1 MVTRSWFK
9 TLIVGGAV
17 LAAGPVAAQDLPL
30 SVEVRLDAGIP
41 VQDTDEFLD
50 RGVGFGAR
58 ALLELAPTFAIYAG
72 YSRFEFERDSDLID
86 DAPDLEEDGFELGG
100 RLSLGHG
107 HGHTQP
113 YVLLGAL
120 FHEDETGLEAGIGA
134 DYGVSWNLSVTP
146 EVRYRTIQ
154 DIDYLTLGIGL
165 RIRP

>member
-1 MVTRSWFK
+1 MTRSWFK
-9 TLIVGGAV
+9 TLLAGFAV
-17 LAAGPVAAQDLPL
+17 LAAAPLAAQDLPL

-41 VQDTDEFLD
+41 VQETDDLLD

-72 YSRFEFERDSDLID
+72 YSRFEFEWDDDLVD
-86 DAPDLEEDGFELGG
+86 GGELEEDGFELGG
-100 RLSLGHG
+100 RLSMGHG

-113 YVLLGAL
+113 YILLGAL

-146 EVRYRTIQ
+146 EVRYRTIE
-154 DIDYLTLGIGL
+154 DVDYLTLGIGL